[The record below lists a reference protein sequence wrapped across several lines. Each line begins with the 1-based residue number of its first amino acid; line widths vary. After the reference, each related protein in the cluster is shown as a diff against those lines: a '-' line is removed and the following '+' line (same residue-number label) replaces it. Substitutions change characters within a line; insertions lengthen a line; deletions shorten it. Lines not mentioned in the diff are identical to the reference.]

1 MPCNSRLDCGNINL
15 FIPFV
20 MTTMEIIL
28 SCIGMI
34 LCAIIFSLVCIV
46 IAGIV
51 WYTFK
56 TDKDIETEEREEEQ

>member
-1 MPCNSRLDCGNINL
+1 
-15 FIPFV
+15 

-46 IAGIV
+46 IMGIV
-51 WYTFK
+51 WWVFR
-56 TDKDIETEEREEEQ
+56 TDMDIEIDSSEWEEE